1 MREPVPTVMP
11 GASAPTTRPLS
22 RALRTAILSAGL
34 MGMSLAQAQQAQTST
49 DQNVPA
55 ATARQQAAE
64 IARGDPARW
73 SREDVTPDARL
84 RTLRKE
90 MGAALQEAR
99 GACRA
104 LAAAERGACNKE
116 AQANY
121 QKDMAGARAQA
132 AVGG

>member
-1 MREPVPTVMP
+1 MRKPVTSTMP
-11 GASAPTTRPLS
+11 AAPRLTGRLRAALAAACLAGIGA
-22 RALRTAILSAGL
+22 
-34 MGMSLAQAQQAQTST
+34 AQAQLPQTST

-73 SREDVTPDARL
+73 SREDSTTEARL

-104 LAAAERGACNKE
+104 LPAAERSACNKE

-121 QKDMAGARAQA
+121 QKDMATIRAQA
-132 AVGG
+132 AMGG

>member
-1 MREPVPTVMP
+1 MRKPDNMTTT
-11 GASAPTTRPLS
+11 AAPM
-22 RALRTAILSAGL
+22 RAAVAAACL
-34 MGMSLAQAQQAQTST
+34 MAMSFANAQVTPTST

-73 SREDVTPDARL
+73 TQEDTTPEARL

-104 LAAAERGACNKE
+104 LPAAERSACNKE

-132 AVGG
+132 ASGG

>member
-1 MREPVPTVMP
+1 MSQPVTNALPS
-11 GASAPTTRPLS
+11 ASRNTAIQFS
-22 RALRTAILSAGL
+22 RALRAALATACL
-34 MGMSLAQAQQAQTST
+34 MGMSLAHAQMAQTST

-73 SREDVTPDARL
+73 SREDTTPDARL

-90 MGAALQEAR
+90 MGAALQEAK

-104 LAAAERGACNKE
+104 LPAAERSACNKE

-121 QKDMAGARAQA
+121 QKDMAGARARA
-132 AVGG
+132 AAGG

>member
-1 MREPVPTVMP
+1 MSKPVTTAMP
-11 GASAPTTRPLS
+11 SASPHTTSQLART
-22 RALRTAILSAGL
+22 LRTAIVTAGL
-34 MGMSLAQAQQAQTST
+34 MGMALAQAQSAQTST
-49 DQNVPA
+49 DSNVPA

-73 SREDVTPDARL
+73 SREDVTAEARL

-90 MGAALQEAR
+90 MGAALQEAK

-104 LAAAERGACNKE
+104 LPAAERGACNKE

-132 AVGG
+132 AAGG

>member
-1 MREPVPTVMP
+1 MRKPEY
-11 GASAPTTRPLS
+11 LS
-22 RALRTAILSAGL
+22 TPAAAMRAALAAACLVA
-34 MGMSLAQAQQAQTST
+34 MGVVNAQLPQTST

-73 SREDVTPDARL
+73 TREDSTTEARL

-104 LAAAERGACNKE
+104 LPASERGACNKE

-132 AVGG
+132 AAGS

>member
-1 MREPVPTVMP
+1 MRKPDNNTMP
-11 GASAPTTRPLS
+11 CASPRTTSPLTSMLRATLAAACLLGMPFASAHLP
-22 RALRTAILSAGL
+22 
-34 MGMSLAQAQQAQTST
+34 QTST

-73 SREDVTPDARL
+73 TREDVTPEARL

-90 MGAALQEAR
+90 MGAALQEAK

-104 LAAAERGACNKE
+104 LPVSERSACNKE

-132 AVGG
+132 AAGG

>member
-1 MREPVPTVMP
+1 MRKPDNNTPRTSGPLTGMLRASVAAACLIGMSI
-11 GASAPTTRPLS
+11 ASAQLP
-22 RALRTAILSAGL
+22 
-34 MGMSLAQAQQAQTST
+34 QTST

-73 SREDVTPDARL
+73 TQEDATPEARL

-90 MGAALQEAR
+90 AGAALQEAK

-104 LAAAERGACNKE
+104 LPASERSACNKE

-121 QKDMAGARAQA
+121 QKDMSNARAQA
-132 AVGG
+132 AMGG

>member
-1 MREPVPTVMP
+1 MRKPVKNTMP
-11 GASAPTTRPLS
+11 AENFRTTRPLH
-22 RALRTAILSAGL
+22 AAFAAICL
-34 MGMSLAQAQQAQTST
+34 MGASLAHAQLPQTST

-73 SREDVTPDARL
+73 SKEDTTVEARL

-104 LAAAERGACNKE
+104 LPASERSACNKE

-121 QKDMAGARAQA
+121 QKDMANARAQA
-132 AVGG
+132 AMGG

>member
-1 MREPVPTVMP
+1 MRKPDNITMP
-11 GASAPTTRPLS
+11 RTTSSLTGMLRASVA
-22 RALRTAILSAGL
+22 AACL
-34 MGMSLAQAQQAQTST
+34 MGMSIASAQLPQTST

-73 SREDVTPDARL
+73 SQEDATPEARL

-90 MGAALQEAR
+90 AGAALQEAK

-104 LAAAERGACNKE
+104 LPASERSACNKE

-121 QKDMAGARAQA
+121 QKDMSSARAQA
-132 AVGG
+132 AMGG